1 MNRNFWT
8 LLSGYIFVFK
18 TREVVIWWAVCV
30 CMLVIWIFFSHN
42 VCYVMATKDF
52 QISDFLFFRIIQNS
66 TVIDCQTGFR
76 MNKSSRH
83 YNSQIPAHKT
93 AKISCNS
100 NPLIIMWIVCVLEV
114 TEVTCRG
121 RSSSYR
127 GQNRQQPLFLF
138 KFAGVA

>member
-1 MNRNFWT
+1 MPTILVKFYTCIKLWCSESQFLNAAFW
-8 LLSGYIFVFK
+8 LYLCFFKFFK

-30 CMLVIWIFFSHN
+30 CMLVIWFFFLTMFVMLWPLKIFKS
-42 VCYVMATKDF
+42 
-52 QISDFLFFRIIQNS
+52 LFFRIIQNS

-83 YNSQIPAHKT
+83 YNTQIPAHKT

-121 RSSSYR
+121 RSSS
-127 GQNRQQPLFLF
+127 
-138 KFAGVA
+138 